1 MIDTARPISIVT
13 GICGGI
19 GSAIA
24 ARLRV
29 EGYRIVGIDLRE
41 DEHGLADIHYRFD
54 LSALSEIPHLYARI
68 EAEAGPVSLLV
79 NNAGHVSD
87 GSFAELSADEIMMT
101 LTVNVAAVMLLSR
114 AAADSMAARG
124 KGAIVNMASIAGER
138 GSSQAAYGASK
149 AGVINL
155 TRTMARLYAAKG
167 VRINA
172 VAPGFVNAGMGERLP
187 DAVRGALLQAT
198 AMGRGAE
205 AEEIAQVV
213 AFLASDA
220 ASFMTAETVNVH
232 GGI

>member
-1 MIDTARPISIVT
+1 MDGKPIAIVT

-19 GSAIA
+19 GRAIGA
-24 ARLRV
+24 VMRRK
-29 EGYRIVGIDLRE
+29 GYTIVGVDL
-41 DEHGLADIHYRFD
+41 LADSEGLSDVHYRFD
-54 LSALSEIPHLYARI
+54 LSELTALDGLVDRI
-68 EAEAGPVSLLV
+68 EREVGPLAVLV
-79 NNAGHVSD
+79 NNAGHVTD
-87 GSFAELSADEIMMT
+87 GGFAELSAEEIMMT
-101 LTVNVAAVMLLSR
+101 LNVNVAAVMLLSR
-114 AAADSMAARG
+114 AAADRMAARG
-124 KGAIVNMASIAGER
+124 KGAIVNLASVAGQR

-172 VAPGFVNAGMGERLP
+172 VAPGFVNGGMGERLS
-187 DAVRGALLQAT
+187 DAVRAALIQAT

-205 AEEIAQVV
+205 PEEIAEVV

-220 ASFMTAETVNVH
+220 ASFITAETYGVH

>member
-1 MIDTARPISIVT
+1 MDQQPIAIVT

-19 GSAIA
+19 GRAIA
-24 ARLRV
+24 AKLRAD
-29 EGYRIVGIDLRE
+29 GYRIVGVDLLE
-41 DEHGLADIHYRFD
+41 DSEGRADVHYRFD
-54 LSALSEIPHLYARI
+54 LSVLDEIPALHARI
-68 EAEAGPVSLLV
+68 EREVGPIAVLV
-79 NNAGHVSD
+79 NNAGHVTD
-87 GSFAELSADEIMMT
+87 GNFAELTADDIMMT

-124 KGAIVNMASIAGER
+124 KGAIVNLASIAGER

-155 TRTMARLYAAKG
+155 TRTMARLYAARG

-172 VAPGFVNAGMGERLP
+172 VAPGFVNAGMGERLSE
-187 DAVRGALLQAT
+187 AVRGALLQAP

-205 AEEIAQVV
+205 ADEIAQVV

-220 ASFMTAETVNVH
+220 ASFMTAETVSVH

>member
-1 MIDTARPISIVT
+1 MDDKPIAIVT

-19 GSAIA
+19 GRAIGA
-24 ARLRV
+24 VLRRQ
-29 EGYRIVGIDLRE
+29 GYTVVGVDL
-41 DEHGLADIHYRFD
+41 LADSEGLSDVHYRFD
-54 LSALSEIPHLYARI
+54 LSELAALDGLIERI
-68 EAEAGPVSLLV
+68 EREVGPPAVLV
-79 NNAGHVSD
+79 NNAGHVTDS
-87 GSFAELSADEIMMT
+87 SFAELTAEEIMMT
-101 LTVNVAAVMLLSR
+101 LSVNVAAVMLLSR
-114 AAADSMAARG
+114 AAADRMAARG
-124 KGAIVNMASIAGER
+124 KGAIVNLASIAGQR

-172 VAPGFVNAGMGERLP
+172 VAPGYVNAGMGERLSE
-187 DAVRGALLQAT
+187 AVRGALIQAT

-205 AEEIAQVV
+205 PEEIAEVV

-220 ASFMTAETVNVH
+220 ASFITAETYGVH

>member
-1 MIDTARPISIVT
+1 MDSKPVAIVT

-19 GSAIA
+19 GRAIGA
-24 ARLRV
+24 VLRRQ
-29 EGYRIVGIDLRE
+29 GYMIVGVDLRE
-41 DEHGLADIHYRFD
+41 DSEGLSDIHYRFD
-54 LSALSEIPHLYARI
+54 LSDLAALDGLVDRI
-68 EAEAGPVSLLV
+68 EREVGPPAVLV
-79 NNAGHVSD
+79 NNAGHVTD
-87 GSFAELSADEIMMT
+87 GSFAELTAADLMMT

-114 AAADSMAARG
+114 AAADSMARHG
-124 KGAIVNMASIAGER
+124 KGAIVNLASIAGQR

-155 TRTMARLYAAKG
+155 TRTMARQYAGSG

-172 VAPGFVNAGMGERLP
+172 VAPGYVNAGMGDRLS
-187 DAVRGALLQAT
+187 DAVRGALIQAT

-205 AEEIAQVV
+205 PEEIAEVV

-220 ASFMTAETVNVH
+220 ASFITAETYGVH

>member
-1 MIDTARPISIVT
+1 MDERAIAIVT

-19 GSAIA
+19 GRAIA
-24 ARLRV
+24 TKLRA
-29 EGYRIVGIDLRE
+29 EGYRIVGVDLLE
-41 DEHGLADIHYRFD
+41 DSAGLADVHYRFD
-54 LSALSEIPHLYARI
+54 LSALSDIPELFARI
-68 EAEAGPVSLLV
+68 EQEVGPVAVLV
-79 NNAGHVSD
+79 NNAGHVTD
-87 GSFAELSADEIMMT
+87 GSFAELTADEIMMT

-124 KGAIVNMASIAGER
+124 RGAIVNLASIAGER

-155 TRTMARLYAAKG
+155 TRTMARLYASRG

-187 DAVRGALLQAT
+187 EAVRGALLQAT

-220 ASFMTAETVNVH
+220 ASFMTAETVSVH

>member
-1 MIDTARPISIVT
+1 MDGQPIAIVT

-19 GSAIA
+19 GRAIA
-24 ARLRV
+24 AKLRA
-29 EGYRIVGIDLRE
+29 EGYRIVGVDLLADAE
-41 DEHGLADIHYRFD
+41 GLADVHYRFD
-54 LSALSEIPHLYARI
+54 LSNLGEIPQLWARI
-68 EAEAGPVSLLV
+68 ESEVGPVAVLV
-79 NNAGHVSD
+79 NNAGHVTD
-87 GSFAELSADEIMMT
+87 GSFAELTADEIMMT

-124 KGAIVNMASIAGER
+124 RGAIVNLASIAGER

-155 TRTMARLYAAKG
+155 TRTMARLYASGG

-187 DAVRGALLQAT
+187 EAVRGALLQAT

-220 ASFMTAETVNVH
+220 ASFMTAETVCVH

>member
-1 MIDTARPISIVT
+1 MDEQPIAVVT

-19 GSAIA
+19 GRAIA
-24 ARLRV
+24 AKLRTQ
-29 EGYRIVGIDLRE
+29 GYRLVGVDLLDDAE
-41 DEHGLADIHYRFD
+41 GLADVHYRFD
-54 LSALSEIPHLYARI
+54 LSALSGLAELWDRI
-68 EAEAGPVSLLV
+68 ECEVGAPSLLV
-79 NNAGHVSD
+79 NNAGHVS
-87 GSFAELSADEIMMT
+87 SASLAQLTAEEIMMT
-101 LTVNVAAVMLLSR
+101 LTVNVGAVLLLSR

-124 KGAIVNMASIAGER
+124 KGAIVNLASIAGQR

-155 TRTMARLYAAKG
+155 TRTMARIYAPSG

-187 DAVRGALLQAT
+187 DPVRGALLQAT
-198 AMGRGAE
+198 AMGRGGE
-205 AEEIAQVV
+205 AAEIAEVV

-220 ASFMTAETVNVH
+220 ASFMTAETVAVH